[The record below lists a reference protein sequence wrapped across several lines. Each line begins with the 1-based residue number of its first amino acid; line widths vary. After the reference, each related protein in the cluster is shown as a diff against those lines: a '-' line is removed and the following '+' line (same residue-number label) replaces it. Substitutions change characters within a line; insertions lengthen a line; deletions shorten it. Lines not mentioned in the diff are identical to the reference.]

1 MIGSRTTTASVRW
14 VINMKR
20 ILLLFLAVLMTVALV
35 SCDKDGVVD
44 GEATPHGFKNPET
57 GIEYV
62 QVAEK
67 GLYAVNKGNE
77 YIKVD
82 GETYFTVLHEKPEEF
97 LCIED
102 SGELL
107 LYRAK
112 DLKEPNVSEF
122 KPIAGQ
128 IYNST
133 NTVLI
138 TYFYADNKYLP
149 DDKKELNPTEDSYLC
164 EMIAKQLTEGEAVT
178 LNLTY
183 EDLSDQ
189 YFIRLVSQ
197 EYPGL
202 YYLVVFYGFEGRYY
216 LYDRAA
222 GKTVL
227 CPHDVIVRM
236 VGE

>member
-1 MIGSRTTTASVRW
+1 MMI
-14 VINMKR
+14 KR
-20 ILLLFLAVLMTVALV
+20 NFTLFLAVLMAAVCV
-35 SCDKDGVVD
+35 SCKDD
-44 GEATPHGFKNPET
+44 GIAEGDATAHGFVNPET

-62 QVAEK
+62 RVAEK
-67 GLYAVNKGNE
+67 GLYAVYKGE
-77 YIKVD
+77 DYIEVE
-82 GETYFTVLHEKPEEF
+82 GETYSAVQHEKPEEF

-112 DLKEPNVSEF
+112 DIKEPNVSEF
-122 KPIAGQ
+122 NPIAGQ

-138 TYFYADNKYLP
+138 TYFFADNEYLP
-149 DDKKELNPTEDSYLC
+149 EDKKEHNPTEDTHLC
-164 EMIAKQLTEGEAVT
+164 QLIAKQLTEGEAVT
-178 LNLTY
+178 VNASY
-183 EDLSDQ
+183 EELQDQ
-189 YFIRLVSQ
+189 FFIRLLSQ

-202 YYLVVFYGFEGRYY
+202 YYLVVFYGYGGRYY

-222 GKTVL
+222 GKTVY
-227 CPHDVIVRM
+227 CPHDIIVRM

>member
-1 MIGSRTTTASVRW
+1 MMT
-14 VINMKR
+14 KR
-20 ILLLFLAVLMTVALV
+20 IFSVFLAVLMAFCFVA
-35 SCDKDGVVD
+35 CNKDGLAD
-44 GEATPHGFKNPET
+44 CEATPHGFVNPDTE
-57 GIEYV
+57 IEYV

-67 GLYAVNKGNE
+67 GLYAVNKGDD

-82 GETYFTVLHEKPEEF
+82 NEIYSAVLHEEPERF

-112 DLKEPNVSEF
+112 DVKEPNVSEF
-122 KPIAGQ
+122 KPIAAQ

-133 NTVLI
+133 NTVCI

-149 DDKKELNPTEDSYLC
+149 EDKQELNPTEDSYIC
-164 EMIAKQLTEGEAVT
+164 ELIAKQLTEGEAVT
-178 LNLTY
+178 VNATY
-183 EDLSDQ
+183 DTIQDQ
-189 YFIRLVSQ
+189 YFIRLLSQ
-197 EYPGL
+197 DYPGL
-202 YYLVVFYGFEGRYY
+202 YYLVVFYGYEGRYY

-227 CPHDVIVRM
+227 CPHDIIVRM

>member
-1 MIGSRTTTASVRW
+1 
-14 VINMKR
+14 
-20 ILLLFLAVLMTVALV
+20 MTVALV
-35 SCDKDGVVD
+35 SCDRNGVVD
-44 GEATPHGFKNPET
+44 GEATPHGFKNPKT

-62 QVAEK
+62 QCAPK
-67 GLYAVNKGNE
+67 GLYAVNKGDE

-112 DLKEPNVSEF
+112 DLKEPSVSEF
-122 KPIAGQ
+122 KPIAAQ

-149 DDKKELNPTEDSYLC
+149 DDKKEHNSSEDSALC
-164 EMIAKQLTEGEAVT
+164 ELIAKQLTEGEAVT
-178 LNLTY
+178 VNATY
-183 EDLSDQ
+183 DTISDQ
-189 YFIRLVSQ
+189 YFIRLLSQ
-197 EYPGL
+197 DYPGL
-202 YYLVVFYGFEGRYY
+202 YYLVAFYGFEGRYY
-216 LYDRAA
+216 LVDRATN
-222 GKTVL
+222 KTVF
-227 CPHDVIVRM
+227 CPHDIIVRM

>member
-1 MIGSRTTTASVRW
+1 ML
-14 VINMKR
+14 KR
-20 ILLLFLAVLMTVALV
+20 LFVLFLAVSMMLLCV
-35 SCDKDGVVD
+35 SCKDD
-44 GEATPHGFKNPET
+44 GIAEGESTPHGFKNPET

-67 GLYAVNKGNE
+67 GLYAVNKGE
-77 YIKVD
+77 EFIKV
-82 GETYFTVLHEKPEEF
+82 GEETYFTVLHEKPEQF

-112 DLKEPNVSEF
+112 DVKEPDVSEF

-128 IYNST
+128 IYNAT

-149 DDKKELNPTEDSYLC
+149 EDKQEHNPTEDSHLC
-164 EMIAKQLTEGEAVT
+164 ELIAKQLTEGEAVT
-178 LNLTY
+178 VNATY
-183 EDLSDQ
+183 DTIQDQ
-189 YFIRLVSQ
+189 FFIRLLSQ
-197 EYPGL
+197 DYPGL
-202 YYLVVFYGFEGRYY
+202 YYLVVFYGYEGRYY

-222 GKTVL
+222 GKTVF
-227 CPHDVIVRM
+227 CPNDIIVRM
-236 VGE
+236 VGEQ

>member
-62 QVAEK
+62 ECTPK
-67 GLYAVNKGNE
+67 GLYAVNKGDDFITVGADI
-77 YIKVD
+77 YS
-82 GETYFTVLHEKPEEF
+82 TVLHEDSERF

-107 LYRAK
+107 LYRAL
-112 DLKEPNVSEF
+112 DVKEPNVSEF
-122 KPIAGQ
+122 KPIAAQ
-128 IYNST
+128 VYSST
-133 NTVLI
+133 NTTLI

-149 DDKKELNPTEDSYLC
+149 DDKKEHNPSEDSALC
-164 EMIAKQLTEGEAVT
+164 ELIAKHLTEGEAVT
-178 LNLTY
+178 INATY
-183 EDLSDQ
+183 DTITDQ
-189 YFIRLVSQ
+189 YFIRLLSQ
-197 EYPGL
+197 DYPGL
-202 YYLVVFYGFEGRYY
+202 YYLVAFYGFEGRYY
-216 LYDRAA
+216 LVDRATN
-222 GKTVL
+222 KTVL
-227 CPHDVIVRM
+227 CPYDVIVRM